1 MPVKTAAQP
10 SPGAHPAGAEA
21 DPRHAPAQPE
31 VGDRG
36 TVGTDAGAGIY
47 ALRGEPVASDAP
59 GGTDSGEEGEGKEVQ
74 AKAV

>member
-31 VGDRG
+31 AGDRG
-36 TVGTDAGAGIY
+36 TVGAGIY

>member
-31 VGDRG
+31 AGDRG
-36 TVGTDAGAGIY
+36 TVGTDANAGIY